1 MQDMTAKNESAKKK
15 DAVNQNI
22 PLPEIILTQEEIDFY
37 IAHKENEGLVKGSI
51 EAYRRSMQLLYQN
64 LPEDKVISKDTIS
77 VCVEL
82 LKEQGYAI
90 RTINAFISVA
100 NNYLEYKGLREYQL
114 IDKRMTAD
122 NEEIPEITRAEYL
135 RLLGTARALGRERVY
150 LLVKV
155 FACTGIQLQELP
167 KMTVEAVKAKSVVI
181 TPSGVKQLLRIPDL
195 LCEELLS
202 YANRK
207 GILTGAVFLSRNGLP
222 MARNNITGGINQL
235 GQAANVPLEKTNP
248 RCLRKLYLSTYADIE
263 ANISLLIEQAYT
275 RLLEEEQLRI
285 GWDENQ

>member
-1 MQDMTAKNESAKKK
+1 MKDMTAKNEPAKKK
-15 DAVNQNI
+15 EAVNQNI
-22 PLPEIILTQEEIDFY
+22 PLPKITLTQEEIDFY
-37 IAHKENEGLVKGSI
+37 IVHKEKDGLVKGSI
-51 EAYRRSMQLLYQN
+51 EAYRRSMQLFYQN
-64 LPEDKVISKDTIS
+64 LPEDKAISKDALS

-82 LKEQGYAI
+82 LKDKGYAI

-135 RLLGTARALGRERVY
+135 RLLGTAKALGRERVY

-155 FACTGIQLQELP
+155 FACTGIQLQEIP
-167 KMTVEAVKAKSVVI
+167 KLTVEAVKEKKVVI

-207 GILTGAVFLSRNGLP
+207 GILSGPVFLTRKGLP

-235 GQAANVPLEKTNP
+235 GQAANVSQEKTNP

-263 ANISLLIEQAYT
+263 ASVDFLIAQEYN
-275 RLLEEEQLRI
+275 RRLEEEQRLI
-285 GWDENQ
+285 GWDEN

>member
-1 MQDMTAKNESAKKK
+1 MQDMTVKKDLAKKE
-15 DAVNQNI
+15 DAVHQNI
-22 PLPEIILTQEEIDFY
+22 PLHKITLTQEEIDFY

-51 EAYRRSMQLLYQN
+51 EAYRRSMQLFYQN

-135 RLLGTARALGRERVY
+135 RLLGTAKALGRERVY

-155 FACTGIQLQELP
+155 FACTGIQLQEIP
-167 KMTVEAVKAKSVVI
+167 KLTVEAVKEKKVVI

-207 GILTGAVFLSRNGLP
+207 GILSGPVFLTRKGLP

-263 ANISLLIEQAYT
+263 ANISLLIEKEYT
-275 RLLEEEQLRI
+275 RRLEEEQQFI
-285 GWDENQ
+285 GWEKA